1 MPKTKQNNG
10 LSYTEGFDA
19 WTAGKSL
26 KDCPYSGPTREA
38 VAWREGFEAAKRGG
52 VPRKQPD
59 GKYRVDLGVSR
70 G

>member
-26 KDCPYSGPTREA
+26 E
-38 VAWREGFEAAKRGG
+38 E
-52 VPRKQPD
+52 
-59 GKYRVDLGVSR
+59 DLGVSR